1 MTTNERARLV
11 GKVISNK
18 MTKTVVVEITRAKRH
33 PLYGKVIRT
42 NKRLKAHDELKC
54 NVGDMVQIVE
64 SAPIS
69 KEKRWVV
76 EKVVNQH
83 LGAELVEA

>member
-18 MTKTVVVEITRAKRH
+18 MTKTVVVEITRTKRH

-54 NVGDMVQIVE
+54 NVGDLVQIVE

-76 EKVVNQH
+76 EKVVNQN
-83 LGAELVEA
+83 LGAELIEA